1 VRKASKYVHG
11 KLLGGDY
18 LLGGKTYYFELVHV
32 PRNMQRAFR
41 GIYLARTR
49 MINDNAK
56 KSKITALV
64 RLDQLE
70 SVESASAIMFMHG
83 QLGAATT

>member
-1 VRKASKYVHG
+1 MPILVLPWPH
-11 KLLGGDY
+11 KLIDTSACTT
-18 LLGGKTYYFELVHV
+18 KHV
-32 PRNMQRAFR
+32 PCIR
-41 GIYLARTR
+41 GIYLTR
-49 MINDNAK
+49 KWLINDNAK
-56 KSKITALV
+56 KSKIPALV